1 MDVDIVNTFSESV
14 FIASQRKMTILV
26 KAWDK
31 YDSNMKLSPDLASQ
45 EVEIGK
51 INPKKWDNFVVKVDG
66 KMYHRL
72 YNNRNGSVSD
82 RIVVPEDYRREILKE
97 IHDRSHLGWK
107 ICMHNLN
114 KVAYWPGMIKD
125 LKTYCNSCEQCQH
138 GNPYT
143 QKTAGPLQQYHH
155 NRRFEQIH
163 LDTWSGVGTSKLGNK
178 AVLVMTDR
186 ATRFVM
192 AVPIADKKAP
202 TIAKAFV
209 ANWIHTFG
217 IPENI
222 LTDGINSTTGETP
235 YFLVFGRK
243 PRTVLEMLYKV
254 APNTDPNPHWRDNFV
269 VSIHQGLMKAAAN
282 IKEAQK
288 VAAEHWTNHIRS
300 CTFKPGDLVML
311 RTH

>member
-1 MDVDIVNTFSESV
+1 MDIDIVNTFSESV
-14 FIASQRKMTILV
+14 FIASQRKMTTLV
-26 KAWDK
+26 RAWDK
-31 YDSNMKLSPDLASQ
+31 YDSIMKVSPDLASQ

-125 LKTYCNSCEQCQH
+125 LKTYCNSSKQCQH

-155 NRRFEQIH
+155 NHRFEQIH
-163 LDTWSGVGTSKLGNK
+163 LDTWSGVGTRKLGNK
-178 AVLVMTDR
+178 KIIVCLQKHISDKKNFWEPYLITAVLEYNCTV
-186 ATRFVM
+186 
-192 AVPIADKKAP
+192 
-202 TIAKAFV
+202 
-209 ANWIHTFG
+209 
-217 IPENI
+217 
-222 LTDGINSTTGETP
+222 NSTTGETP
-235 YFLVFGRK
+235 YFLVFRRE
-243 PRTVLEMLYKV
+243 PRTV
-254 APNTDPNPHWRDNFV
+254 
-269 VSIHQGLMKAAAN
+269 
-282 IKEAQK
+282 
-288 VAAEHWTNHIRS
+288 
-300 CTFKPGDLVML
+300 
-311 RTH
+311 